1 MYSKLNA
8 FVTSDKH
15 ISSLKTLFLT
25 DLVDKQQN
33 KLSTKILFW
42 LMDKELSK
50 KSETIIR
57 KQTET
62 EKIEISSDLS
72 AVWKGKTRYIAGACI
87 QRI

>member
-15 ISSLKTLFLT
+15 ISSLKT
-25 DLVDKQQN
+25 QQN

-42 LMDKELSK
+42 LMDKEISK

-62 EKIEISSDLS
+62 EKVEISSDLS
-72 AVWKGKTRYIAGACI
+72 AVGKGKIRYIAGACI
-87 QRI
+87 QRIGKSP